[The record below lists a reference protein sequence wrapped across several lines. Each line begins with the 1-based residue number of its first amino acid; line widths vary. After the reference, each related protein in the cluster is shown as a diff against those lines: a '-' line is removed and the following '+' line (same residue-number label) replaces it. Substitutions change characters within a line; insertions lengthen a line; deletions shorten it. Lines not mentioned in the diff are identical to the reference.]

1 MTRVTGITS
10 QKNDCDFQDDW
21 VDWGDFG
28 DQEDWGWV
36 DGKSRMTKMTGIHQ
50 DDRDEQDNC
59 IDWNY

>member
-1 MTRVTGITS
+1 MTRINEDDQG
-10 QKNDCDFQDDW
+10 DW

-28 DQEDWGWV
+28 DQEDWRWV
-36 DGKSRMTKMTGIHQ
+36 DGKSRMTKVTGIHQ